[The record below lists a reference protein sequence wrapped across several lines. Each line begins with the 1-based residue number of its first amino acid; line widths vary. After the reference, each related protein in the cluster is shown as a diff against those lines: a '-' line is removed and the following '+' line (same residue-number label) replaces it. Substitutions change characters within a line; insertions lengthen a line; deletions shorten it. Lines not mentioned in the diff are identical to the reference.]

1 MKKIKES
8 LNRGVIILRAK
19 SRRVAIKVLIAE
31 DHPIVRSGIRLL
43 LESEEDIVV
52 WGEACNGR
60 EAIDMAQEQTPD
72 LVMMDISM
80 PEVGGLEA
88 TKVLRQSHPSLPI
101 LVLTMHEDKRYFF
114 ELLNAGANGYVVK
127 GAALG
132 DLVSAVRAVSSGGVY
147 LYPSLARC
155 LVDEYRGENPPDR
168 DMDCPLSNREREVL
182 QLTSQG
188 LTAKEVGK
196 ELGISAN
203 TVERHRANIMNKL
216 GLSNRAQ
223 LVRYAVERN
232 LVTGS

>member
-1 MKKIKES
+1 MSI
-8 LNRGVIILRAK
+8 R
-19 SRRVAIKVLIAE
+19 VLIAE

-43 LESEEDIVV
+43 LESEEDIQVQ
-52 WGEACNGR
+52 GEASNGK
-60 EAIDMAQEQTPD
+60 EVIELVDQQLPD

-80 PEVGGLEA
+80 PELGGLEA
-88 TKVLRQSHPSLPI
+88 TKILRQAHPTLPI

-155 LVDEYRGENPPDR
+155 LVDEYRGENPPDAEI
-168 DMDCPLSNREREVL
+168 DCPLSKREREVL
-182 QLTSQG
+182 QLTAQG
-188 LTAKEVGK
+188 LTAREVGK

-216 GLSNRAQ
+216 DLSNRAQ

-232 LVTGS
+232 LVLPG